1 MSKNSPKKSGDR
13 LPSDGGISPFNTSPD
28 IRTGGGG
35 GGGGTGTAEED
46 PKVLAFAL
54 ERVVLS
60 LLPELKAGQEVEFA
74 EESATSIAATRGGK
88 TIGYV
93 PRSHRQAI
101 KDVLGRGGFTAVIE
115 DVSHETVRVRVT
127 E

>member
-1 MSKNSPKKSGDR
+1 MSKNSPKKFGDR
-13 LPSDGGISPFNTSPD
+13 LPSDGSVSPFDTSPD
-28 IRTGGGG
+28 IRAGGG
-35 GGGGTGTAEED
+35 GGGGTGTAEEE

-60 LLPELKAGQEVEFA
+60 LLPELKPGQAVEFT
-74 EESATSIAATRGGK
+74 EESATAIAAIRNGK

-93 PRSHRQAI
+93 PRSHRQQI
-101 KDVLGRGGFTAVIE
+101 KDVLGRGGYTAVIE

>member
-1 MSKNSPKKSGDR
+1 MSKNSPKKTGDR

-28 IRTGGGG
+28 IRA
-35 GGGGTGTAEED
+35 GGGGTGTAEEET
-46 PKVLAFAL
+46 KILCFAL

-60 LLPELKAGQEVEFA
+60 LLPELKAGQKVDFTK
-74 EESATSIAATRGGK
+74 ESATAIAATRNGK

-93 PRSHRQAI
+93 PRSHRQQL
-101 KDVLGRGGFTAVIE
+101 KDVLGRGGYTAVIE
-115 DVSHETVRVRVT
+115 DVSHEKVRVRVT

>member
-1 MSKNSPKKSGDR
+1 MSKNSPKRFGDR

-35 GGGGTGTAEED
+35 GGGAGTAEED

-60 LLPELKAGQEVEFA
+60 LLAELKAGQEVEFA

-93 PRSHRQAI
+93 PRSHRRAI
-101 KDVLGRGGFTAVIE
+101 KDVLGRGGYTAVIE

>member
-1 MSKNSPKKSGDR
+1 MKKHGDR
-13 LPSDGGISPFNTSPD
+13 LPSDGSVSPFNTSPD
-28 IRTGGGG
+28 ILAGGAG
-35 GGGGTGTAEED
+35 GGGGTGTAEQE
-46 PKVLAFAL
+46 PSTLAFAL

-60 LLPELKAGQEVEFA
+60 LLPELKPGQAVAFS
-74 EESATSIAATRGGK
+74 EESATAIAAIRSGK

-93 PRSHRQAI
+93 PRSHRKQI
-101 KDVLGRGGFTAVIE
+101 KDLIGRGGFTAVIE